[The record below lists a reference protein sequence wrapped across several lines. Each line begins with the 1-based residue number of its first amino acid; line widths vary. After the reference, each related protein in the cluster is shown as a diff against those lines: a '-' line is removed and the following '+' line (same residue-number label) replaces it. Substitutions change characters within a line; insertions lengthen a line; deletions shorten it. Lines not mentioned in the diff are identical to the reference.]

1 MGGASD
7 MGGGGRGPEYMEA
20 LDGLQGRTI
29 FKVANIMS
37 RIEDLNCLFVSYPN
51 VSLMCRLKE
60 TIGPFGRLGTVV
72 RIAWTCFI
80 SSVR

>member
-20 LDGLQGRTI
+20 LEGLQGRTI

-37 RIEDLNCLFVSYPN
+37 RLEDLHCLLVSYPD
-51 VSLMCRLKE
+51 VSLMCR
-60 TIGPFGRLGTVV
+60 
-72 RIAWTCFI
+72 
-80 SSVR
+80 